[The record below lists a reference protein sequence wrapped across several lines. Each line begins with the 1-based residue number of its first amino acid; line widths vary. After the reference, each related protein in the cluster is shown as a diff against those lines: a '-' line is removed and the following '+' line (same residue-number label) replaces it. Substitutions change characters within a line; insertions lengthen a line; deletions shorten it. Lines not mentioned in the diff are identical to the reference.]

1 MPIFLSLPYFFYIKS
16 LVLVIQHK
24 KQRWMEPYPSKTS
37 ESGMDLPNVLFV
49 FFLFQISIGTLV
61 ALVVNSHSQTWTYSY
76 FILTKSEKNKQTNIY
91 LIVLRTS
98 SGHISGFHWNLSHH
112 P

>member
-1 MPIFLSLPYFFYIKS
+1 MPIFLSLPYFFSIKS

-61 ALVVNSHSQTWTYSY
+61 ALVVNS
-76 FILTKSEKNKQTNIY
+76 IPKRELTVISFWQSLKKTNKQTYI
-91 LIVLRTS
+91 
-98 SGHISGFHWNLSHH
+98 
-112 P
+112 

>member
-37 ESGMDLPNVLFV
+37 ESGMDLPNVLFG
-49 FFLFQISIGTLV
+49 FFFR
-61 ALVVNSHSQTWTYSY
+61 
-76 FILTKSEKNKQTNIY
+76 F
-91 LIVLRTS
+91 
-98 SGHISGFHWNLSHH
+98 

>member
-61 ALVVNSHSQTWTYSY
+61 ALVVNS
-76 FILTKSEKNKQTNIY
+76 IPKRELTVISFWQSLKKTNKQTYI
-91 LIVLRTS
+91 
-98 SGHISGFHWNLSHH
+98 
-112 P
+112 